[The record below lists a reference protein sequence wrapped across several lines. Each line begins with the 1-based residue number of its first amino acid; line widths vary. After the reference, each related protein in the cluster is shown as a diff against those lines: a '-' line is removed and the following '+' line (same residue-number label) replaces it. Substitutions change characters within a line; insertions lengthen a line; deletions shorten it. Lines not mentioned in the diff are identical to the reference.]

1 MSVHEDYKEMLAA
14 HGLGALDASE
24 ARSLETH
31 LQGCDE
37 CQREL
42 NEWESTAAVLAL
54 DTAPIAP
61 SFQLR
66 DRILD
71 AARADVAKST
81 SAGLTAGS
89 ATSRREASKVV
100 SLPTHRKTPP
110 AIPSWFAIA
119 AGLVFVVLLGS
130 LFVLWRQNKAAGEE
144 LARLSAQV
152 REAQQQ
158 MVRQRE
164 AIEIVTAPGARMS
177 ELAGTKEMPGAH
189 GMVAFDKNGRA
200 IVMAKGLPPP
210 PAGKAYQLWFIAGG
224 KPMPGK
230 VFMTDESGMGSLTD
244 HMPAEAMSGAVFA
257 ITLEPAGGVQ
267 APTGAVYLSSQS

>member
-1 MSVHEDYKEMLAA
+1 MSVHQDYKEMLAV

-24 ARSLETH
+24 ARALETH
-31 LQGCDE
+31 LRDCDE
-37 CQREL
+37 CRHEL
-42 NEWESTAAVLAL
+42 NEWEATAAVLAL
-54 DTAPIAP
+54 DAAPIAP
-61 SFQLR
+61 PQRVR

-71 AARADVAKST
+71 GVRADVANSKSQGRTVAGST
-81 SAGLTAGS
+81 SH
-89 ATSRREASKVV
+89 REASNVV
-100 SLPTHRKTPP
+100 SLPTQRKSSP

-119 AGLVFVVLLGS
+119 AGLVFLVLLGS

-158 MVRQRE
+158 MARQRE

-230 VFMTDESGMGSLTD
+230 VFMTDESGTGSLSD

-257 ITLEPAGGVQ
+257 ITLEPAGGVR